1 MGRAVRQNG
10 GAGSEQAGRASRARQ
25 ATARQDTAPHG
36 RAGNVR
42 TWQGLVGHGRAGY
55 GAGLDRMRQNKSEA
69 GCKAEQYEPMVEGRA
84 DCVA

>member
-1 MGRAVRQNG
+1 M
-10 GAGSEQAGRASRARQ
+10 AGQGQSRQAGQSRARQ
-25 ATARQDTAPHG
+25 GTARQDTAPHG

-42 TWQGLVGHGRAGY
+42 TWQVMVGQGRAGY